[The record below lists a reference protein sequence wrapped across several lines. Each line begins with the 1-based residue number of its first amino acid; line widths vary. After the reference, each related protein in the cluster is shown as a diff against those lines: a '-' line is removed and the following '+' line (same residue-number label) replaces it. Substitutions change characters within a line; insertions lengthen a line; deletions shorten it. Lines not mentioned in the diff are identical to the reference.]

1 MNRAGKLM
9 EKMMIYF
16 ELILA
21 GIIII
26 AVIGEGTLL
35 VMRLFD
41 YIVAGE
47 LNEKFQLF
55 LSNALLYIIGLEVA
69 LMLIKRDSML
79 IIDIMIYAIARK
91 MIIQNVAIWEILI
104 GVVAIFILYFLRCY
118 GVGCRFGPSTKAE
131 CIQQTAKGADE

>member
-1 MNRAGKLM
+1 MNRVGKLM

-47 LNEKFQLF
+47 LTEKFQLF

-104 GVVAIFILYFLRCY
+104 GVVAILILYYLRGY
-118 GVGCRFGPSTKAE
+118 GGSCRFFPPMRVD
-131 CIQQTAKGADE
+131 CPQQTARGTDV